1 MYRGIQNPRET
12 LLIYTYQNSRPRM
25 MQRLDERIL
34 ELCRKAVATPAS
46 PELEEI
52 LEELRQALHEHVERL
67 RKMVAHYPT
76 RPERRKPKK
85 D

>member
-1 MYRGIQNPRET
+1 MN
-12 LLIYTYQNSRPRM
+12 
-25 MQRLDERIL
+25 QRLDERIL
-34 ELCRKAVATPAS
+34 ELCKKAVDTPAS

>member
-1 MYRGIQNPRET
+1 MT
-12 LLIYTYQNSRPRM
+12 
-25 MQRLDERIL
+25 QRLDDKIK
-34 ELCRKAVATPAS
+34 ELCQKAVVTPAS

-52 LEELRQALHEHVERL
+52 LKELQSALHEHTERL

-76 RPERRKPKK
+76 RPERRTPKK